1 MKLIET
7 NGILRKSM
15 VEFCS
20 SKTHRFVIFI
30 TMWSLITLVFASCT
44 SNPNTI
50 GNFNEDNQGITVTTN
65 PIIEKSPEPQLTLT
79 MEEVIPI
86 VDFSFTWEYLQIDTE
101 GTLPTVPPIEFDGK
115 SYRFIYKLA
124 VPDVRIGFITYK
136 RNNLP
141 PEDFSF
147 TENGKSYEEFSYLN
161 SETFPWIDA
170 YILLGSDYKFRNE
183 DLTIDWGL
191 IAVKEKEKKVVNGE
205 IEEILEE
212 EHDAIFSPLG
222 IVTVETTDGKFEFFT
237 TEEID
242 QIDPQYYKCIQEGY
256 THIKDLGESFE
267 CSANFYN
274 LIRNKED

>member
-1 MKLIET
+1 MFLLHVQAIQIPLVILMKITRVLRLQQ
-7 NGILRKSM
+7 ILLLK
-15 VEFCS
+15 
-20 SKTHRFVIFI
+20 
-30 TMWSLITLVFASCT
+30 
-44 SNPNTI
+44 
-50 GNFNEDNQGITVTTN
+50 
-65 PIIEKSPEPQLTLT
+65 KSPEPQLTLT

-147 TENGKSYEEFSYLN
+147 SENGKSYEEFSYLN

-191 IAVKEKEKKVVNGE
+191 IAVKEKEKKLLME
-205 IEEILEE
+205 KLKR
-212 EHDAIFSPLG
+212 L
-222 IVTVETTDGKFEFFT
+222 
-237 TEEID
+237 
-242 QIDPQYYKCIQEGY
+242 
-256 THIKDLGESFE
+256 
-267 CSANFYN
+267 
-274 LIRNKED
+274 